1 EYAKRVIESTRRVN
15 ELEESLKINETE
27 LTKLNEKLIATENE
41 KENEFAELS
50 SSLALKENELTEAI
64 ESRNEAEK
72 NLAEMKAEYEKAKNM
87 TTVSA
92 SLRETE
98 LTTQLTAIKAELE
111 KEKKG
116 RQEYAKRA
124 TKETE
129 DLRSKLEVAAMKVAE
144 ASTKQATAEK
154 ECEELSIALALKEN
168 EMEELKGRLNVA
180 QSEAEKESE
189 ELTATLALKEN
200 EVEELKEKLNAA
212 QTEAEKENE
221 ELASELALKE
231 GELEKLNEKLKSIQ
245 TEAEKE
251 NEELASALA
260 LKENELSEAIAA
272 QKEAEKTLEEAKLLS
287 RNLEVAVEEAKKTLA
302 ITVAEVSQSSNSG
315 QQIIATLQTELAMAQ
330 EEAHQN
336 EVRQTEL
343 TALNAALLASF
354 NEVTTWKET
363 AENALKRTGD
373 MEKEVSTLK
382 KALEEAEADSEELAG
397 QLAMKEEELAQVED
411 AKKEA
416 ELSVEELTSALALK
430 ESEITAEAEASTSLR
445 ETELTTQLTAIKAEL
460 EKEKKGRQEYAKRA
474 TKETEDLRSKL
485 EVAAM
490 KVAEAST
497 KQATAENELA
507 ALEKKAKETELGLHA
522 QINVLERSQ
531 AELRSLRVDYASLK
545 TRYEEALTESVQ
557 QNQKLAVME
566 VRTNDEDKEQKQI
579 QIEPSPPIESQITE
593 NTTVEEEEKKE
604 PLALVKPITLHEQL
618 EQLLSSLQQ
627 YEQSSISST
636 QAMYDQSMAAAV
648 STVLKINLRNI
659 EQQIRPGQW
668 VPDSEA
674 PRCTYCND
682 KFTFV
687 RRRHHCRFC
696 GYVFCSSCCNHYMTI
711 SSMGDD
717 QRLCH
722 ACYLF
727 FVKLQ
732 ETQKRV
738 AGLIEG

>member
-1 EYAKRVIESTRRVN
+1 
-15 ELEESLKINETE
+15 
-27 LTKLNEKLIATENE
+27 
-41 KENEFAELS
+41 
-50 SSLALKENELTEAI
+50 
-64 ESRNEAEK
+64 
-72 NLAEMKAEYEKAKNM
+72 M
-87 TTVSA
+87 
-92 SLRETE
+92 
-98 LTTQLTAIKAELE
+98 
-111 KEKKG
+111 
-116 RQEYAKRA
+116 
-124 TKETE
+124 
-129 DLRSKLEVAAMKVAE
+129 
-144 ASTKQATAEK
+144 
-154 ECEELSIALALKEN
+154 
-168 EMEELKGRLNVA
+168 
-180 QSEAEKESE
+180 
-189 ELTATLALKEN
+189 
-200 EVEELKEKLNAA
+200 
-212 QTEAEKENE
+212 
-221 ELASELALKE
+221 
-231 GELEKLNEKLKSIQ
+231 NEKLKSIQ

-474 TKETEDLRSKL
+474 INAAKETEDLRSKL

-627 YEQSSISST
+627 Y
-636 QAMYDQSMAAAV
+636 
-648 STVLKINLRNI
+648 
-659 EQQIRPGQW
+659 
-668 VPDSEA
+668 
-674 PRCTYCND
+674 
-682 KFTFV
+682 
-687 RRRHHCRFC
+687 
-696 GYVFCSSCCNHYMTI
+696 
-711 SSMGDD
+711 
-717 QRLCH
+717 
-722 ACYLF
+722 
-727 FVKLQ
+727 
-732 ETQKRV
+732 
-738 AGLIEG
+738 

>member
-1 EYAKRVIESTRRVN
+1 
-15 ELEESLKINETE
+15 
-27 LTKLNEKLIATENE
+27 
-41 KENEFAELS
+41 
-50 SSLALKENELTEAI
+50 
-64 ESRNEAEK
+64 
-72 NLAEMKAEYEKAKNM
+72 MKAEYEKAKNM

-124 TKETE
+124 INAAKETE

-474 TKETEDLRSKL
+474 INAAKETEDLRSKL

-618 EQLLSSLQQ
+618 EQLLRSLQQ
-627 YEQSSISST
+627 Y
-636 QAMYDQSMAAAV
+636 
-648 STVLKINLRNI
+648 
-659 EQQIRPGQW
+659 
-668 VPDSEA
+668 
-674 PRCTYCND
+674 
-682 KFTFV
+682 
-687 RRRHHCRFC
+687 
-696 GYVFCSSCCNHYMTI
+696 
-711 SSMGDD
+711 
-717 QRLCH
+717 
-722 ACYLF
+722 
-727 FVKLQ
+727 
-732 ETQKRV
+732 
-738 AGLIEG
+738 